1 MKLTKEV
8 ILAALSNIT
17 LPNEGK
23 SIVESGAIK
32 NVHIFGTDVE
42 LDVEIQIPTLQYKK
56 RVEVDCIKAIHDHA
70 FEKSKVKVN
79 LIVNAP
85 KKTIEIKGKKVD
97 SGEITS
103 IEEILESGA
112 RIQEAGIIKKLLPD
126 LKSEVVDVGIIQRMT
141 TNGQSTR
148 FKAIVAAG
156 NENGYL
162 GIGQGKSKQMRIAIE
177 KATNQAFLNI
187 NPIKMGCGS
196 WECKCDQKHS
206 VPFKVKGKG
215 GSVTIEIIPAPRGL
229 GLVAGGKI
237 KRLLEL
243 AGLKDAWTTAKG
255 STPTMGSTSKAVLDC
270 LRQTF
275 SQG

>member
-1 MKLTKEV
+1 MSQRSQYRGGGGGGGRSKRPRREPEEEV
-8 ILAALSNIT
+8 W
-17 LPNEGK
+17 LPKTVLGHK
-23 SIVESGAIK
+23 VASG
-32 NVHIFGTDVE
+32 
-42 LDVEIQIPTLQYKK
+42 Q
-56 RVEVDCIKAIHDHA
+56 
-70 FEKSKVKVN
+70 
-79 LIVNAP
+79 
-85 KKTIEIKGKKVD
+85 
-97 SGEITS
+97 ITS
-103 IEEILESGA
+103 LEEIIETGL

-126 LKSEVVDVGIIQRMT
+126 LKSEVIDVGIIQKMT
-141 TNGQSTR
+141 SNGQSTR
-148 FKAIVAAG
+148 FKAIVATG
-156 NENGYL
+156 NEAGYL

-177 KATNQAFLNI
+177 KATSQAYLNVS
-187 NPIKMGCGS
+187 PIKIGCGS
-196 WECKCDQKHS
+196 WECRCDQKHS

-255 STPTMGSTSKAVLDC
+255 STPTMNSTSKAILNC

>member
-1 MKLTKEV
+1 MSQTASTPATPAGQQQQQRPPSRGGQQRGRGPPIYGRGPPGGQKNGDRPRRPRRDQEEEV
-8 ILAALSNIT
+8 WV
-17 LPNEGK
+17 PK
-23 SIVESGAIK
+23 
-32 NVHIFGTDVE
+32 TD
-42 LDVEIQIPTLQYKK
+42 LGR
-56 RVEVDCIKAIHDHA
+56 RV
-70 FEKSKVKVN
+70 S
-79 LIVNAP
+79 
-85 KKTIEIKGKKVD
+85 

-103 IEEILESGA
+103 IEEIIELGL

-126 LKSEVVDVGIIQRMT
+126 LTNEVVDVGIIQKMT
-141 TNGQSTR
+141 SNGQSTR

-156 NENGYL
+156 DKNGYL

-177 KATNQAFLNI
+177 KATNQAFLNVG
-187 NPIKMGCGS
+187 PVKMGCGS
-196 WECKCDQKHS
+196 WECRCDQKHS
-206 VPFKVKGKG
+206 VPFRVKGKG

-255 STPTMGSTSKAVLDC
+255 STPTMNSTSKAILDC

>member
-1 MKLTKEV
+1 MSQTTTTTTPTGQQQRPPSRNGQQRGRGPPIYGRGPPGGQKNGGDRPRRPRRDQDEEV
-8 ILAALSNIT
+8 WV
-17 LPNEGK
+17 PN
-23 SIVESGAIK
+23 
-32 NVHIFGTDVE
+32 TD
-42 LDVEIQIPTLQYKK
+42 LGR
-56 RVEVDCIKAIHDHA
+56 RV
-70 FEKSKVKVN
+70 S
-79 LIVNAP
+79 
-85 KKTIEIKGKKVD
+85 

-103 IEEILESGA
+103 IEEVIELGL

-126 LKSEVVDVGIIQRMT
+126 LTNEVVDVGIIQKMT
-141 TNGQSTR
+141 SNGQSTR

-156 NENGYL
+156 DKNGYL

-177 KATNQAFLNI
+177 KATNQAFLNVG
-187 NPIKMGCGS
+187 PVKMGCGS
-196 WECKCDQKHS
+196 WECRCDQKHS
-206 VPFKVKGKG
+206 VPFRVKGKG

-255 STPTMGSTSKAVLDC
+255 STPTMNSTSKAILDC